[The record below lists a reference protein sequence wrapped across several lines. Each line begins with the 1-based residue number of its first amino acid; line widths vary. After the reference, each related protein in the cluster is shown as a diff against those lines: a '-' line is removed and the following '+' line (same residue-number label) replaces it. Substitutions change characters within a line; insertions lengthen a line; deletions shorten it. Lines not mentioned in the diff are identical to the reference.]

1 MFQTD
6 ALVYKA
12 LVHQLLQE
20 IGKGPWSND
29 PGQFG
34 KQVREVITTA
44 INRGLKLSID
54 DTSRGSEVT
63 MEEQWDEGNF
73 DPVGEYVESVD
84 GEAAAVCETMQRQRA
99 ADIANFLLDV
109 PAVPMSDM
117 PVVDVQPAA
126 SMCITFSLH
135 CCRTQGPWLRWC
147 NDAEL
152 PAGAQW
158 ATLIFIV
165 GRPVL
170 YDGQIAAQVVRT
182 SVLVTANLLNHAK
195 HASPK
200 AGRPNPQRSGPVERC
215 CED

>member
-1 MFQTD
+1 MKPALKAEGPDFLRTLLDIRLPEGVGRLWLPVVSTQAKREAAAKRDNGSAAANGFDAKALETALRLKMFQTD

-12 LVHQLLQE
+12 LVHQLLQK

-84 GEAAAVCETMQRQRA
+84 GEAAAICETMQRQRA
-99 ADIANFLLDV
+99 ADIANFLLDL

-117 PVVDVQPAA
+117 PVA
-126 SMCITFSLH
+126 
-135 CCRTQGPWLRWC
+135 
-147 NDAEL
+147 
-152 PAGAQW
+152 
-158 ATLIFIV
+158 
-165 GRPVL
+165 
-170 YDGQIAAQVVRT
+170 
-182 SVLVTANLLNHAK
+182 
-195 HASPK
+195 
-200 AGRPNPQRSGPVERC
+200 
-215 CED
+215 